1 MQQYVG
7 NKESEPY
14 LLTNGLAGEPA
25 NLRFER
31 LLGQMIVVQDMMA
44 RIIADRTNRTINR
57 VVHSLASAAFLP

>member
-25 NLRFER
+25 NLSFER
-31 LLGQMIVVQDMMA
+31 LFGQMIVVQDMMA

-57 VVHSLASAAFLP
+57 VVHALASAAFLP